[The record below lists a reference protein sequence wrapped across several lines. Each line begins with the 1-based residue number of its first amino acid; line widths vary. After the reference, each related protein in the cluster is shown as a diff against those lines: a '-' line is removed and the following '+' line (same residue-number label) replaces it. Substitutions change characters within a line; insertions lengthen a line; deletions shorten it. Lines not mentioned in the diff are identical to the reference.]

1 MADCKSC
8 KGNREQIPYIVHE
21 GAISRMERVN
31 KRLIAIIVLLIVL
44 LVGSNIAWMVYESQF
59 ESCSSS
65 CEIDAEQDG
74 DGVNIVGGGDV
85 SYGPDSAHQNDG
97 QDKS

>member
-21 GAISRMERVN
+21 GAMSRMERVN

-44 LVGSNIAWMVYESQF
+44 LVSSNIAWLVYDSQF
-59 ESCSSS
+59 EMCNV
-65 CEIDAEQDG
+65 EQDVDQENDQG
-74 DGVNIVGGGDV
+74 NNIFVGGDLNGT
-85 SYGPDSAHQNDG
+85 PAHQNDG

>member
-21 GAISRMERVN
+21 GAMSRMERVN

-44 LVGSNIAWMVYESQF
+44 LVSSNIAWMVYESQV
-59 ESCSSS
+59 EPCYSS

-74 DGVNIVGGGDV
+74 DGVNIVGGCDV
-85 SYGPDSAHQNDG
+85 SYVTESEHQKDG

>member
-21 GAISRMERVN
+21 GAMSRMERVN

-44 LVGSNIAWMVYESQF
+44 LVGSNIAWLIYESKYQDICI
-59 ESCSSS
+59 E
-65 CEIDAEQDG
+65 AEQDG
-74 DGVNIVGGGDV
+74 YSMNIVGGGDIT
-85 SYGPDSAHQNDG
+85 YGPESEN

>member
-21 GAISRMERVN
+21 GAMSRMERVN

-44 LVGSNIAWMVYESQF
+44 LVGSNIAWLIYESKYQDI
-59 ESCSSS
+59 C
-65 CEIDAEQDG
+65 IGAEQDG
-74 DGVNIVGGGDV
+74 YGVNIVGGGDIT
-85 SYGPDSAHQNDG
+85 YGPESEN

>member
-21 GAISRMERVN
+21 GAMSRMERVN

-44 LVGSNIAWMVYESQF
+44 LVSSNIAWMVYESQL
-59 ESCSSS
+59 EMCNV
-65 CEIDAEQDG
+65 EQDVDQENEQG
-74 DGVNIVGGGDV
+74 NNIFVGCDLNGT
-85 SYGPDSAHQNDG
+85 PAHQNYG

>member
-21 GAISRMERVN
+21 GAMSRMERVN

-44 LVGSNIAWMVYESQF
+44 LVSSNIAWMVY
-59 ESCSSS
+59 
-65 CEIDAEQDG
+65 
-74 DGVNIVGGGDV
+74 
-85 SYGPDSAHQNDG
+85 
-97 QDKS
+97 

>member
-21 GAISRMERVN
+21 GAMSRMERVN

-44 LVGSNIAWMVYESQF
+44 LISSNIAWLIYESKYQDICI
-59 ESCSSS
+59 E
-65 CEIDAEQDG
+65 AEQDG
-74 DGVNIVGGGDV
+74 YGVNIVGGGDIT
-85 SYGPDSAHQNDG
+85 YGPESDN

>member
-21 GAISRMERVN
+21 GAMSRMERVN

-44 LVGSNIAWMVYESQF
+44 LVSSNIAWMVYESQF
-59 ESCSSS
+59 EMCNV
-65 CEIDAEQDG
+65 EQDVDQENEQG
-74 DGVNIVGGGDV
+74 NNIFVGGDLKGT
-85 SYGPDSAHQNDG
+85 PAHQNDG

>member
-21 GAISRMERVN
+21 GAISRMEQVN

-44 LVGSNIAWMVYESQF
+44 LVSSNIAWMVYESQF
-59 ESCSSS
+59 EMCNV
-65 CEIDAEQDG
+65 EQDVDQENEQGNNIFVCG
-74 DGVNIVGGGDV
+74 DLNGT
-85 SYGPDSAHQNDG
+85 PAHQNDG

>member
-21 GAISRMERVN
+21 GAMSRMERVN

-44 LVGSNIAWMVYESQF
+44 LVSSNIAWMVYESQF
-59 ESCSSS
+59 EMCNV
-65 CEIDAEQDG
+65 EQDVDQENEHG
-74 DGVNIVGGGDV
+74 NNIFVGGDLNGT
-85 SYGPDSAHQNDG
+85 PAHQNDG

>member
-44 LVGSNIAWMVYESQF
+44 LVSSNIAWMVYESQF
-59 ESCSSS
+59 EMCNV
-65 CEIDAEQDG
+65 EQDVDQENEQG
-74 DGVNIVGGGDV
+74 NNIFVGGDLNGT
-85 SYGPDSAHQNDG
+85 PAHQNDG

>member
-21 GAISRMERVN
+21 GAMSRMERVN

-44 LVGSNIAWMVYESQF
+44 LVGSNIEWLIYESKYQDICI
-59 ESCSSS
+59 E
-65 CEIDAEQDG
+65 DEQDG
-74 DGVNIVGGGDV
+74 YGVNIVGGGDV
-85 SYGPDSAHQNDG
+85 SYGPESDN

>member
-44 LVGSNIAWMVYESQF
+44 LVSSNIAWMVYESRF
-59 ESCSSS
+59 EMCNV
-65 CEIDAEQDG
+65 EQDVDQENEQG
-74 DGVNIVGGGDV
+74 NNIFVGGDLNGT
-85 SYGPDSAHQNDG
+85 PAHQNDG

>member
-21 GAISRMERVN
+21 GAMSRMERVN

-44 LVGSNIAWMVYESQF
+44 LVGSNIAWLIYESKYQDI
-59 ESCSSS
+59 CS
-65 CEIDAEQDG
+65 EAEQDG
-74 DGVNIVGGGDV
+74 YGVNIVGGGDIT
-85 SYGPDSAHQNDG
+85 YGPESEN

>member
-21 GAISRMERVN
+21 GAMSRMERVN

-44 LVGSNIAWMVYESQF
+44 LVGSNIAWLVYESQF
-59 ESCSSS
+59 EMCNV
-65 CEIDAEQDG
+65 EQDVDQENEQG
-74 DGVNIVGGGDV
+74 NNIFAGGDLN
-85 SYGPDSAHQNDG
+85 GTPAHQNDN

>member
-21 GAISRMERVN
+21 GAMSRMERVN

-44 LVGSNIAWMVYESQF
+44 LVSSNIAWMVYESQF
-59 ESCSSS
+59 EMCNV
-65 CEIDAEQDG
+65 EQDVDQENEQG
-74 DGVNIVGGGDV
+74 NNIFERRF
-85 SYGPDSAHQNDG
+85 Y
-97 QDKS
+97 K

>member
-44 LVGSNIAWMVYESQF
+44 LVSSNIAWMVYESQF
-59 ESCSSS
+59 EMCNV
-65 CEIDAEQDG
+65 EQDVDQENEQG
-74 DGVNIVGGGDV
+74 NNIFVGCDLNGT
-85 SYGPDSAHQNDG
+85 PAHQNDG

>member
-21 GAISRMERVN
+21 GAMSRMERVN

-44 LVGSNIAWMVYESQF
+44 LVSSNIAWLVYESQF
-59 ESCSSS
+59 EMCNV
-65 CEIDAEQDG
+65 EQDVDQENEQG
-74 DGVNIVGGGDV
+74 NNIFVGGDLNGT
-85 SYGPDSAHQNDG
+85 PAHQNDG

>member
-44 LVGSNIAWMVYESQF
+44 LVSSNIAWMVYESQF
-59 ESCSSS
+59 EMCNV
-65 CEIDAEQDG
+65 EQDVDQENEQG
-74 DGVNIVGGGDV
+74 NNIIVGGDLNGT
-85 SYGPDSAHQNDG
+85 PAHQNDG